1 MLRSLSVLIA
11 AAVLSGCA
19 AMNQLSNEVSSFG
32 PWPSGRQPASFA
44 FERLPSQQQ
53 QPEQQQL
60 LEDAA
65 RPALMAAGFTPA
77 PDATQATY
85 SVQLGARVS
94 ADDRH
99 FFDDGFSSPWGLRG
113 FYGHPRFGLGLGYGR
128 YYPGRSLSPTYD
140 REVLLLIRDRQ
151 SGQTLYETRAASSG
165 NSSAINSLLPA
176 MFEAAMKD
184 FPSVGVNPRR
194 VVTQITKP

>member
-32 PWPSGRQPASFA
+32 PWPSGRQAASFA

-65 RPALMAAGFTPA
+65 RPALVAAGFTPA
-77 PDATQATY
+77 PDAAQATY

-113 FYGHPRFGLGLGYGR
+113 FYGHPRFGLGMGYAR
-128 YYPGRSLSPTYD
+128 FYPGRSLSPTYD

-151 SGQTLYETRAASSG
+151 SGQTLYETRAASTG